1 MYNNQLIKI
10 ISTFNRKEMT
20 YFKEFVTSPYFN
32 KHEGVIALIGYL
44 SSVFPNFN
52 EKNCE
57 GRVVYKE
64 VFGKETFSNSKL
76 APLFSYSMRLLER
89 FMAQQTFEDNPSAP
103 KVYLNEF
110 LQEKK
115 LYKYA
120 SKILSLT
127 DSSLEKNEKRNADYI
142 RKKLSLKRAYSLNDA
157 SKGNLL
163 KSETLEEK
171 QLFLEAAFL
180 SEKIQDACELL
191 VKGRIL
197 KKDPKE
203 ITENFAIKEVTTN
216 PERYEQ
222 FPAIKVY
229 LELFRM
235 LSSGEE
241 KYYKSVL
248 LLIEEMEAFFTLNEL
263 KTIYSY
269 IQNFCVSK
277 INSGESG
284 YFREVFNLY
293 KLMVEKGVIFE
304 KGYLSQWYYKNIIY
318 VATRL
323 DERKWVEN
331 FMEVYRHKLDP
342 AIAENAYS
350 FNLASYYYSIGEF
363 EKVLQLLLQVEYTDP
378 RYSLGAK
385 VLLLQSYYDLEEY
398 EALFSLTDS
407 FRQFLKRNNLL
418 ADARK
423 SGYASLFKLAKRA
436 AKIQSRIEYSSKE
449 VIQREVEKLKADFDK
464 ADRIFYKNW
473 LLKKIEG
480 LEG

>member
-1 MYNNQLIKI
+1 
-10 ISTFNRKEMT
+10 MT

-32 KHEGVIALIGYL
+32 KHDRVVSLASYL
-44 SSVFPNFN
+44 SKIFPHFN

-57 GRVVYKE
+57 GKVVYKE
-64 VFGKETFSNSKL
+64 VFGKGTYDNTKL
-76 APLFSYSMRLLER
+76 APVFSYSMRLLEQ
-89 FMAQQTFEDNPSAP
+89 FMAQQTFEKNLSEP
-103 KVYLNEF
+103 KVYLNQF
-110 LQEKK
+110 LQEKN
-115 LYKYA
+115 LHKYA
-120 SKILSLT
+120 TKILTRT
-127 DSSLEKNEKRNADYI
+127 DSSLEKSEKRNADYI
-142 RKKLSLKRAYSLNDA
+142 RKKLSIKRAFSLNDA
-157 SKGNLL
+157 AVGNLL
-163 KSETLEEK
+163 KSETLEQK
-171 QLFLEAAFL
+171 QLFLEASFL

-203 ITENFAIKEVTTN
+203 ITENFAIKEVISN
-216 PERYEQ
+216 PDRYDQ
-222 FPAIKVY
+222 FPAIKIY
-229 LELFRM
+229 LGLFNM
-235 LSSGEE
+235 LSSGDE
-241 KYYKSVL
+241 KYYRSIL
-248 LLIEEMEAFFTLNEL
+248 ILIEEVEDFFNLGEL

-277 INSGESG
+277 INSGESS

-304 KGYLSQWYYKNIIY
+304 KGFLSQWYYKNIIY

-363 EKVLQLLLQVEYTDP
+363 EKVLQLLLQVEYNDP
-378 RYSLGAK
+378 RYALGAK

-449 VIQREVEKLKADFDK
+449 VIQREVEKLKTDFEK

-473 LLKKIEG
+473 LQKKIEG